1 MRVIFFGYFILR
13 AKSNGQPEIQTC
25 GQTFLVLVS
34 SLLVKVDMNE
44 VNKGTESTT
53 WSLANNTQWRDKDE
67 VIRNQSL
74 MIRLERKMNK
84 QGKESGGGLDSGL
97 AISVEICKAE
107 AINLVRAN

>member
-1 MRVIFFGYFILR
+1 
-13 AKSNGQPEIQTC
+13 
-25 GQTFLVLVS
+25 
-34 SLLVKVDMNE
+34 
-44 VNKGTESTT
+44 
-53 WSLANNTQWRDKDE
+53 
-67 VIRNQSL
+67 